1 MVKQLWR
8 DVWQGLNTPISWEGT
23 VKGSVDSLKT
33 IAELAKAIQENKGA
47 QELAPL
53 VNHFSSLLDV
63 LSSPLGQVATAA
75 LPFVPLATGL
85 LKYLVEATRQEP
97 TLELGVA
104 IAAQAAYL
112 KSVQVFLE
120 QHPELVQRLSDQP
133 ASAALTKQIQR
144 VGETLELDGKEV
156 ELTEQEAR
164 KTLICFH
171 ESQLARIFN
180 RLLSQRLQEAGLSP
194 QESDR
199 TSERIARSTHR
210 YLKEIVAG
218 VRDQVKRL
226 AAVYGEGWFQDQE
239 RYASEDRYLEE
250 VIARKPQDTVFDEP
264 FTFADLYV
272 PLQVKS
278 VNKEGKI
285 AEEAISQDIEIWAET
300 LLQDQDARAQG
311 QVLFIQGGPGRG
323 KSVFCRMFAD
333 KVRREWSPIWIP
345 VLIRLRDVQN
355 FAQDFDKT
363 LEDAIG
369 TDFTKD
375 AGWLTDR
382 NTRFLFFLDGF
393 DELLLERGTS
403 GGLQQFLDQVGLFQR
418 RCAEI
423 SERGHRVIITG
434 RPLALYGVERLMPQ
448 NLERVEIAPM
458 AAEIQQQWL
467 LNWER
472 LAGSEK
478 TQQFQAF
485 LQNQQCPEQ
494 VKTLAREPLLL
505 YLLAALHRDGKLQES
520 QLTGDDPVAVRI
532 QIYEAAL
539 AWVLTRQRSDNGA
552 DLNPKITGLDPG
564 DLRTIL
570 AEAGLSVVQ
579 SGGESAAIALIVE
592 RLKDDEGA
600 KQLLA
605 QAKQYADQNPLKN
618 ALAAFYLKS
627 SEGSENQIEF
637 FHKSFGEFL
646 CAERMVES
654 LVRWTK
660 KEECRAKRY
669 LVSEQTLAW
678 EIYDLFGFGALS
690 SEIVE
695 YLIGLLKKAE
705 PDWEELFKRLER
717 FYLEW
722 CDGKFIDATAETL
735 PQRKARQLQQNQ
747 VDSKQRQ
754 VDIFA
759 GLNVLILLLEIHRH
773 AQTVDALET
782 AICFYPCGQFDT
794 DDYDGTRLLRV
805 IRYSDSLQL
814 GTFNQS
820 VGLFLSSAYLIGAD
834 LRRADLLGAC
844 LRSADLSGANLFSAY
859 LVNATLVNATL
870 VNAYLDNA
878 YLSCANLSSANF
890 CGAYLRGADLSEAN
904 FSSAD
909 LSDAKLSSANLKGA
923 YLIGADLS
931 SADLNEA
938 NFSSATLKGAY
949 LIDANLISANLRSA
963 NLSDADLSGANLN
976 SADLSR
982 AKCSGANLRWA
993 DLSGATL
1000 RGANLSSA
1008 NVHEIRWDGATHW
1021 AGAQGLH
1028 AALNVPESLAQTP
1041 RFKAAVV
1048 LSQGIDECKRGNVS
1062 AAMQAYQN
1070 AQLIDTGLEID
1081 ANTWDLLCWV
1091 GALYNQAA
1099 DILYASEKA
1108 THAKPDSPIYRDTRG
1123 LVRALTGDLQ
1133 GAIEDYQSVLEK
1145 VDRFK
1150 AFNNTYRSVNFG
1162 DAEQIREW
1170 LKALQL
1176 GENPFTPE
1184 ALEAL
1189 RKQAGIGYDGEAAQ
1203 AEDEIGRNE
1212 SDLLFG
1218 GIP

>member
-8 DVWQGLNTPISWEGT
+8 DVWQALNTPISWEGT

-33 IAELAKAIQENKGA
+33 IAELAKAIQENKSA

-53 VNHFSSLLDV
+53 VTHFSSLLDV

-85 LKYLVEATRQEP
+85 LKYFVEKTRQEP

-133 ASAALTKQIQR
+133 ASAALTKQIQQ

-171 ESQLARIFN
+171 DSQLARIFN
-180 RLLSQRLQEAGLSP
+180 QLLSQRLQEAGLSP
-194 QESDR
+194 EESDR
-199 TSERIARSTHR
+199 TSDRISRSTHR
-210 YLKEIVAG
+210 YLKEIVAE

-239 RYASEDRYLEE
+239 RYASVDRYLDE
-250 VIARKPQDTVFDEP
+250 VIARKPQETVFDEP

-272 PLQVKS
+272 PLRVQP

-285 AEEAISQDIEIWAET
+285 ADDATLQNIETWAET
-300 LLQDQDARAQG
+300 ELQDSRAQG

-345 VLIRLRDVQN
+345 LLIRLRDVQN

-382 NTRFLFFLDGF
+382 NTRFLLFLDGF

-403 GGLQQFLDQVGLFQR
+403 GGLQQFLDQVALFQK
-418 RCAEI
+418 RCAEN

-434 RPLALYGVERLMPQ
+434 RPLALYGVERLMPL

-467 LNWER
+467 LNWEK

-478 TQQFQAF
+478 TRQFQAF
-485 LQNQQCPEQ
+485 LQNQQCPKQ
-494 VKTLAREPLLL
+494 VKSLAREPLLL
-505 YLLAALHRDGKLQES
+505 YLLAALHRDGELQES

-539 AWVLTRQRSDNGA
+539 TWVLTRQRSDNGA

-570 AEAGLSVVQ
+570 AEAGLCVVQ
-579 SGGESAAIALIVE
+579 AGGESAAIALIEE

-605 QAKQYADQNPLKN
+605 QAKQNADQHPLKN

-627 SEGSENQIEF
+627 TEGSENQIEF

-646 CAERMVES
+646 CAERLVES

-660 KEECRAKRY
+660 KEESRVKRY
-669 LVSEQTLAW
+669 LVSDQTLDW
-678 EIYDLFGFGALS
+678 EIYDLFGFGALT

-705 PDWEELFKRLER
+705 PDWGELFKRLER
-717 FYLEW
+717 FYLDW
-722 CDGKFIDATAETL
+722 CDGRFIDATAETL
-735 PQRKARQLQQNQ
+735 PQRKARQLQQYQ
-747 VDSKQRQ
+747 VDIGQRQ
-754 VDIFA
+754 VDIFT

-773 AQTVDALET
+773 AQSVEALKT
-782 AICFYPCGQFDT
+782 AIYFYPCGQPDT
-794 DDYDGTRLLRV
+794 DGFEETRLMRMIHYCDCWQV
-805 IRYSDSLQL
+805 

-820 VGLFLSSAYLIGAD
+820 VGKFLSIIILRGAD
-834 LRRADLLGAC
+834 LRWAHLSGANLSSADLRGAN
-844 LRSADLSGANLFSAY
+844 LFSANLSGANLNNANLSTTDLSSAHLSNSQVSNADLSGANL
-859 LVNATLVNATL
+859 VN
-870 VNAYLDNA
+870 
-878 YLSCANLSSANF
+878 S
-890 CGAYLRGADLSEAN
+890 DLASAN
-904 FSSAD
+904 FSSSNLNGAD
-909 LSDAKLSSANLKGA
+909 LKNTSLIFAKLRSANLSGA
-923 YLIGADLS
+923 NLSGANLMGAMLYGADLNGANLS
-931 SADLNEA
+931 GTDLSNADLNGVFL
-938 NFSSATLKGAY
+938 NGATLRR
-949 LIDANLISANLRSA
+949 ANLRSA
-963 NLSDADLSGANLN
+963 NLN
-976 SADLSR
+976 
-982 AKCSGANLRWA
+982 
-993 DLSGATL
+993 
-1000 RGANLSSA
+1000 
-1008 NVHEIRWDGATHW
+1008 EILWDGATHW
-1021 AGAQGLH
+1021 TGIEGLH
-1028 AALNVPESLAQTP
+1028 QTLNVSESLARTP
-1041 RFKAAVV
+1041 RFKAAVA
-1048 LSQGIDECKRGNVS
+1048 LSKGMDEGVEGNVL
-1062 AAMQAYQN
+1062 AAIQAYQS
-1070 AQLIDTGLEID
+1070 AQTIDTGLEID
-1081 ANTWDLLCWV
+1081 SDSWDLLCWIGV
-1091 GALYNQAA
+1091 LHNQAA
-1099 DILYASEKA
+1099 DILFASEKVI
-1108 THAKPDSPIYRDTRG
+1108 HSRPSYPIYQDTRG
-1123 LVRALTGDLQ
+1123 LARALTGDLP
-1133 GAIEDYQSVLEK
+1133 GAIQDFESVLE
-1145 VDRFK
+1145 VIGDNTIFCGAYRFL
-1150 AFNNTYRSVNFG
+1150 SFG
-1162 DAEQIREW
+1162 DVEQRRKW
-1170 LKALQL
+1170 LEALRL
-1176 GENPFTPE
+1176 GQNPFTPE
-1184 ALEAL
+1184 TLEAL
-1189 RKQAGIGYDGEAAQ
+1189 RIKAGIGRDCNAKR
-1203 AEDEIGRNE
+1203 AEDVRRRN
-1212 SDLLFG
+1212 SGDLLVGAFPGMFG
-1218 GIP
+1218 RLPAI

>member
-8 DVWQGLNTPISWEGT
+8 DVWRGLNTPISWEHT
-23 VKGSVDSLKT
+23 VKGSVDSLKA
-33 IAELAKAIQENKGA
+33 IADLAKAIQDNKTA

-85 LKYLVEATRQEP
+85 LKYVVETTRQEP
-97 TLELGVA
+97 SLEVGVA
-104 IAAQAAYL
+104 IAAQTAYL

-133 ASAALTKQIQR
+133 ASAALTNQIHQL
-144 VGETLELDGKEV
+144 GETLELDGKAV

-171 ESQLARIFN
+171 ESQLAQIFN
-180 RLLSQRLQEAGLSP
+180 GLLSQRLQEAGLSP
-194 QESDR
+194 EEGDR
-199 TSERIARSTHR
+199 TTERIARSTHR
-210 YLKEIVAG
+210 YLKEIVAE

-239 RYASEDRYLEE
+239 RYASVDRYLDE
-250 VIARKPQDTVFDEP
+250 VIARKPQETVFDEP

-272 PLQVKS
+272 PLQVRP
-278 VNKEGKI
+278 VDREGQVDYR
-285 AEEAISQDIEIWAET
+285 ATPQNIETWAET
-300 LLQDQDARAQG
+300 LLQDAQKQG

-345 VLIRLRDVQN
+345 LLIRLRDVQN

-363 LEDAIG
+363 LEDAIA

-393 DELLLERGTS
+393 DELLLERGTTD
-403 GGLQQFLDQVGLFQR
+403 GLKQFLEQVGLFQK
-418 RCAEI
+418 RCADI
-423 SERGHRVIITG
+423 SERGHRVLITG
-434 RPLALYGVERLMPQ
+434 RPLALYGVERLMPL

-467 LNWER
+467 LKWAT

-505 YLLAALHRDGKLQES
+505 YLLAALHRDDKLQES

-539 AWVLTRQRSDNGA
+539 EWVLTKQRSENGA
-552 DLNPKITGLDPG
+552 DLNPKITGLDPE
-564 DLRTIL
+564 DLRSIL
-570 AEAGLSVVQ
+570 AEAGLCVVQ
-579 SGGESAAIALIVE
+579 SGGESAAIALIEE
-592 RLKDDEGA
+592 RLKEDEGA

-605 QAKQYADQNPLKN
+605 QAKQNAEQNPLKN

-627 SEGSENQIEF
+627 TEGSENQIEF

-660 KEECRAKRY
+660 REDSRGKPY
-669 LVSEQTLAW
+669 LVREEMLCR
-678 EIYDLFGFGALS
+678 EIYDLFGFGALTQ
-690 SEIVE
+690 EIVE
-695 YLIGLLKKAE
+695 YLIGLLKKAK
-705 PDWEELFKRLER
+705 PDWGELFKRLEG
-717 FYLEW
+717 FYLDW
-722 CDGKFIDATAETL
+722 GDGRFIDATEETL
-735 PQRKARQLQQNQ
+735 PQRKARQLQKYQA
-747 VDSKQRQ
+747 DIGQRQ
-754 VDIFA
+754 VDIST
-759 GLNVLILLLEIHRH
+759 GLNVLILLLEIHRY
-773 AQTVDALET
+773 AQSVQALKA
-782 AICFYPCGQFDT
+782 AIHFYPCGQPDT
-794 DDYDGTRLLRV
+794 EGHDRMRWLRM
-805 IRYSDSLQL
+805 IHYSDCLQL

-820 VGLFLSSAYLIGAD
+820 VGKFLSRAYLSSAYLN
-834 LRRADLLGAC
+834 
-844 LRSADLSGANLFSAY
+844 S
-859 LVNATLVNATL
+859 
-870 VNAYLDNA
+870 
-878 YLSCANLSSANF
+878 ANLSSAV
-890 CGAYLRGADLSEAN
+890 
-904 FSSAD
+904 
-909 LSDAKLSSANLKGA
+909 LSSAV
-923 YLIGADLS
+923 LS
-931 SADLNEA
+931 SADLRNA
-938 NFSSATLKGAY
+938 NLSSAVLSR
-949 LIDANLISANLRSA
+949 ANLSNAFLISAD
-963 NLSDADLSGANLN
+963 LSRAVLSRADLSNAFLISADLN

-982 AKCSGANLRWA
+982 ADLSNAFLISA
-993 DLSGATL
+993 DLNS
-1000 RGANLSSA
+1000 ANLSSA
-1008 NVHEIRWDGATHW
+1008 NLSSANLSRANLSRANLSSTDLSSAYLSSAYLSSANLSSADLSSADLSSANLSNANLSSANLNEIRWDGATHW

-1048 LSQGIDECKRGNVS
+1048 LSQGIDGVKQGNVL
-1062 AAMQAYQN
+1062 AAIQAYQE
-1070 AQLIDTGLEID
+1070 AQTIDTGLEID
-1081 ANTWDLLCWV
+1081 AWIWALLCRLGSLHNQSAAV
-1091 GALYNQAA
+1091 LFAGDNAVALSDWAR
-1099 DILYASEKA
+1099 
-1108 THAKPDSPIYRDTRG
+1108 YRETRG
-1123 LVRALTGDLQ
+1123 IARALTDDLAGALEDFQ
-1133 GAIEDYQSVLEK
+1133 VVVAAIEAKKYYRGEK
-1145 VDRFK
+1145 DKQQR
-1150 AFNNTYRSVNFG
+1150 
-1162 DAEQIREW
+1162 QEW

-1176 GENPFTPE
+1176 GQNPFTPE
-1184 ALEAL
+1184 VLEAL
-1189 RKQAGIGYDGEAAQ
+1189 RKKAGLGNDGAANEAV
-1203 AEDEIGRNE
+1203 EENG
-1212 SDLLFG
+1212 
-1218 GIP
+1218 